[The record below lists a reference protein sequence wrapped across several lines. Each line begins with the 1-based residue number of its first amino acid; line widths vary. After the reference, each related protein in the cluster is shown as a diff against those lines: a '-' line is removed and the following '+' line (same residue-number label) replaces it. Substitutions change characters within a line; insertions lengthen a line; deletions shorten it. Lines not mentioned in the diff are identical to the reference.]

1 MVSGDIQWIWS
12 PSYERVLF
20 ELPVAKSCRVWI
32 NQTTVYYK
40 TLSVYYKT
48 LSDQWFIRRRSL
60 DCIIFQKVDVGD
72 GCWGPFV
79 SVTSLRLSEIASTSL
94 SPVIYDF
101 KSNLIQMWTI
111 FPDQHND
118 VKLAYLIRWRHFL
131 VTECSLK
138 HYRHHKSEAR
148 PIIEP
153 NHQNVLLNDIDF
165 GGKRTLKTSKLPK
178 NNISDSKADEDSN
191 WLSFYEIILNWYFEF
206 FHSSSRML
214 LSNQSMMR

>member
-32 NQTTVYYK
+32 NQTRVYFK

-48 LSDQWFIRRRSL
+48 QSDQWFIRRRSL
-60 DCIIFQKVDVGD
+60 DCIIFHIDVGD

-79 SVTSLRLSEIASTSL
+79 SVTSLRLFKIAWTSL
-94 SPVIYDF
+94 SPVIYDCN
-101 KSNLIQMWTI
+101 SNLIQKWTI

-138 HYRHHKSEAR
+138 HYRHHISEAR

-153 NHQNVLLNDIDF
+153 NHQSELKRHKF
-165 GGKRTLKTSKLPK
+165 WWKRTLKTSGK
-178 NNISDSKADEDSN
+178 
-191 WLSFYEIILNWYFEF
+191 
-206 FHSSSRML
+206 
-214 LSNQSMMR
+214 